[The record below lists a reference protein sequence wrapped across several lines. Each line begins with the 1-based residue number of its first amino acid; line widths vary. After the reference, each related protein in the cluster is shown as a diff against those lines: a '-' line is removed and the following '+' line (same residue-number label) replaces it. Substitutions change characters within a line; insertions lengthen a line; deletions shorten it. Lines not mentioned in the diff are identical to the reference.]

1 MQLLEWHPLI
11 TQLPDEKN
19 LLTANLQYRMSMT
32 DKTETVFN
40 K

>member
-11 TQLPDEKN
+11 TQLLEEN